1 MNRRSEKNWS
11 ALLVWRNMEMTKHGV
26 VATSAI
32 VTPHQHSRLLKVVVV
47 LLFFFSITF
56 AFINTTNEEGF
67 YRNTTNFT
75 DNSHRKYLGLA
86 CMGGISDWI

>member
-1 MNRRSEKNWS
+1 
-11 ALLVWRNMEMTKHGV
+11 MEMTKHGV

-47 LLFFFSITF
+47 LLFFFSSITF

-67 YRNTTNFT
+67 Y
-75 DNSHRKYLGLA
+75 
-86 CMGGISDWI
+86 